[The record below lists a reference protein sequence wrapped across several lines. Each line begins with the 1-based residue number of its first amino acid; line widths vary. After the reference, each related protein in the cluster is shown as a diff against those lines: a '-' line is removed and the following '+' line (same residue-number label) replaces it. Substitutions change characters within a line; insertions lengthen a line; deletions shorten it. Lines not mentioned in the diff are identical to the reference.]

1 VLQKQIFENFVTI
14 QTPFCIQM
22 LTRMCL
28 VLVVLDAALAWG
40 QAPTYTAASVV
51 NASDYTTGPFAPNSV
66 LSVFGTNLSW
76 STQTLRSSDIAN
88 STLPTQL
95 ANVAVYVDNWPAP
108 LLYVSATQVNFLV
121 PGNEISGDVPVRV
134 VREGVTG
141 PVVTISLA
149 DASPA
154 LFPLG
159 NGYIIA
165 THGAD
170 GSLITA
176 DSPAQGGEII
186 VVYATGLG
194 RTEPNPSPG
203 QIPMN
208 PATIEGY
215 SSLSVFLDGAPLPW
229 YLIKYAGVTPGSV
242 GLYQINIELPKP
254 VDPDPQ
260 IMVTIGSQSSPLG
273 LQLAVQ

>member
-1 VLQKQIFENFVTI
+1 
-14 QTPFCIQM
+14 
-22 LTRMCL
+22 MCL
-28 VLVVLDAALAWG
+28 VLVVLETSLAWG
-40 QAPTYTAASVV
+40 QAPAYTAASVV
-51 NASDYTTGPFAPNSV
+51 NASDYTPGPFAPNSV

-76 STQTLRSSDIAN
+76 STEALMSSDIAD

-95 ANVAVYVDNWPAP
+95 ANVSVYVDNGPAP
-108 LLYVSATQVNFLV
+108 LLYVSPTQVNFLI
-121 PGNEISGDVPVRV
+121 PGNEMSGNVPVRV
-134 VREGVTG
+134 VREGWTG
-141 PVVTISLA
+141 PEVIVSLV

-170 GSLITA
+170 GSPITA
-176 DSPAQGGEII
+176 GSPAQGGEII

-194 RTEPNPSPG
+194 KTEPNPDAG
-203 QIPMN
+203 EIPMY
-208 PATIEGY
+208 PATIDDY
-215 SSLSVFLDGAPLPW
+215 SSLSVCLDGAPLPW

-242 GLYQINIELPKP
+242 GLYQINIELPNP

-260 IMVTIGSQSSPLG
+260 IVVTIGNQSSPSG

>member
-1 VLQKQIFENFVTI
+1 LRILAACGHHLAI
-14 QTPFCIQM
+14 LMII
-22 LTRMCL
+22 RMCL
-28 VLVVLDAALAWG
+28 VLAVLDISPAWA
-40 QAPTYTAASVV
+40 QAPAYTTANVV
-51 NASDYTTGPFAPNSV
+51 NASDYTAGPFAPNSV

-76 STQTLRSSDIAN
+76 STYTLMASDIAN

-95 ANVAVYVDNWPAP
+95 ANVEVYVDNWPAP

-141 PVVTISLA
+141 PEVMISLV

-170 GSLITA
+170 GSLITVA
-176 DSPAQGGEII
+176 SPAQGGEII

-203 QIPMN
+203 QIPTN
-208 PATIEGY
+208 PATIEDY
-215 SSLSVFLDGAPLPW
+215 SSLSVFLDGAPLQS

-242 GLYQINIELPKP
+242 GLYQINIELPNP

-260 IMVTIGSQSSPLG
+260 IMVTIGSQSTPTG
-273 LQLAVQ
+273 LQLAVH